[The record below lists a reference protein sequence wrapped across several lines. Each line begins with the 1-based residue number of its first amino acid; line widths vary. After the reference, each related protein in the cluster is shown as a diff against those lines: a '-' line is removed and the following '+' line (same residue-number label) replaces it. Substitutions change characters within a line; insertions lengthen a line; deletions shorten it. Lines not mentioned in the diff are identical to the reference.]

1 MKNKAI
7 FSVSLWVLIGIF
19 CCSYFFLNEKQEE
32 RNIKSLERSSNFLI
46 QKSKKVF
53 LEELHEGETQ
63 MAETGYDSRD
73 VSFYGSLRKNHE
85 LSDSLYKTDNYKWI
99 SLKKH
104 LKDSSY
110 QNIISTKS
118 IELLNYENPNSSFLQ
133 KFHKM
138 TLYRIYNQVQIIEFS
153 RVSYCNFIVFDKF
166 SINLVPLSPKIFL
179 HYFDNPKLFSFQ
191 LYQNNQP
198 IENLYF
204 DVEKDTTLYFQIRT
218 DYYANDTLNNIKNY
232 KLKIKAGQRN
242 DFEAEEV
249 FL

>member
-1 MKNKAI
+1 MKNKTI
-7 FSVSLWVLIGIF
+7 FSISLWVLIGIF

-32 RNIKSLERSSNFLI
+32 RNLKTLERSSNFLI
-46 QKSKKVF
+46 EKSKKVF

-63 MAETGYDSRD
+63 MAETGYHPRD
-73 VSFYGSLRKNHE
+73 VSFYGSLRKNDE
-85 LSDSLYKTDNYKWI
+85 LSDSLYKTENYKWNL
-99 SLKKH
+99 LKEY
-104 LKDSSY
+104 LRDSSY

-118 IELLNYENPNSSFLQ
+118 KELLNYKNPNSSLLQ

-138 TLYRIYNQVQIIEFS
+138 TLYRIHNQIQIIEFS
-153 RVSYCNFIVFDKF
+153 RVSYCNFIIFDKF
-166 SINLVPLSPKIFL
+166 LIDLVPLSPKIFL

-191 LYQNNQP
+191 FYQNSQP

-204 DVEKDTTLYFQIRT
+204 DVEKDTTLHFQIRT
-218 DYYANDTLNNIKNY
+218 DYYTNDTLKNTKNY